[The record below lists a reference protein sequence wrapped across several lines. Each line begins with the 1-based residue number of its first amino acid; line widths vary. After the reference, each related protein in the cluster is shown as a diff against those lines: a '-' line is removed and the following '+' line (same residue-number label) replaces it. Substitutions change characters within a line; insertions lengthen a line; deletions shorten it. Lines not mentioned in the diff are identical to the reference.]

1 MYSNTANFGKI
12 CVSCIRKA
20 PQSAVGECT
29 ARASCRQGAFS
40 PSEALKSCTARKS
53 CHPLMDLALAQG
65 RLPQH
70 PANTC
75 HLPPANSCHRRTP
88 LQLFVNARCRAVASA
103 RRCAFST
110 SFRSVASPRQRPV
123 LWHGEF
129 QSPLWRTPPPSRL
142 TRLSPS
148 LDLVSSMAPTV
159 AKTGAQ
165 ILFCS
170 IISLCLRKNR
180 HPSGKTQALPIQWV
194 GCSKGYVL
202 YRTINKEKRLRW
214 QLLHIALSAR
224 KRRKW

>member
-1 MYSNTANFGKI
+1 MYSNAANFGKI
-12 CVSCIRKA
+12 CVLCIQKA
-20 PQSAVGECT
+20 PQSAVGEYA
-29 ARASCRQGAFS
+29 ARASCRQGALS

-70 PANTC
+70 LANTC

-88 LQLFVNARCRAVASA
+88 LQLFANARCRAVASA

-129 QSPLWRTPPPSRL
+129 QSPPWRTPPSRL

-148 LDLVSSMAPTV
+148 LDFRDLD
-159 AKTGAQ
+159 GAD
-165 ILFCS
+165 C
-170 IISLCLRKNR
+170 RKKWCAE
-180 HPSGKTQALPIQWV
+180 P
-194 GCSKGYVL
+194 
-202 YRTINKEKRLRW
+202 
-214 QLLHIALSAR
+214 LLLNYFAMLA
-224 KRRKW
+224 